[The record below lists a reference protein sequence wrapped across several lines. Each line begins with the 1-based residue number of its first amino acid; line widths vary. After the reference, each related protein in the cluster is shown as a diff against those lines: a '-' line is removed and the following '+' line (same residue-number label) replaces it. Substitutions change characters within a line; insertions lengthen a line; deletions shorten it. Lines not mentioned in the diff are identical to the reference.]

1 MKTARRD
8 IIHPDSPSRLHWWS
22 PLLVSGPISV
32 VRVDLTADEA
42 REDIAL
48 GWLSTS
54 ERSRCESYLPEPRR
68 HFVLCRA
75 ALRDI
80 ACAELGC
87 ANGSLSFG
95 EGEHG
100 KPFARVEG
108 QPAPISF
115 SVSHS
120 GLHGLIAHAK
130 TGRLGVDV
138 EQVAPKR
145 HLNSLI
151 EAVMGPDE
159 RRELGEMPEQARL
172 LQFFR
177 LWTCKEALVKALGT
191 GFSTDVS
198 GFQVPLNIRRGESA
212 GVFRF
217 PHLPSH
223 TWRLED
229 ISGDGF
235 AAALASELPTAN
247 SELSDPECRYMEVRP
262 EGCKGW

>member
-1 MKTARRD
+1 M
-8 IIHPDSPSRLHWWS
+8 HPDSPSRLHWWS
-22 PLLVSGPISV
+22 PLLVSGRISV

-42 REDIAL
+42 REDMAL
-48 GWLSTS
+48 GWLNTS
-54 ERSRCESYLPEPRR
+54 ERPRCESYLPEPRR
-68 HFVLCRA
+68 HFVLSRA
-75 ALRDI
+75 ALRAI

-100 KPFARVEG
+100 KPFAQVAG
-108 QPAPISF
+108 QPAAIAF

-120 GLHGLIAHAK
+120 GEYGLIAHAK

-138 EQVAPKR
+138 EQVVPKR

-159 RRELGEMPEQARL
+159 RRELGEMPERARL

-198 GFQVPLNIRRGESA
+198 GFQVPPNIRRGESA

-217 PHLPSH
+217 PHLPAH

-247 SELSDPECRYMEVRP
+247 SELADPECRYMEVRP
-262 EGCKGW
+262 EGYRGW